1 METKMIFFIAYPL
14 LMLLVLYLVILR
26 NLKCSKIAKVLIFL
40 VAACAGFKNQ
50 IILFFGGDILAPEL
64 PRNLLIFFSSIHVVL
79 IFTLGL
85 ALFYV
90 IVKWLFKILKSI
102 FKKNFSLSFASFSGL
117 EKFGIFIIGL
127 ILAIY
132 ATVEALETPVVT
144 NYTFE
149 SSKYPKLQNNK
160 PYRIVQI
167 TDTHFGSNA
176 TVEQV
181 KEFVKIINEQNPD
194 IVLYTGDLI
203 DGAPK
208 YSEDQLKEFLKVK
221 APIYAIN
228 GNHEYYS
235 NTKLWKDVWKDFNIN
250 MLYNEHITINQDG
263 KNILTI
269 AGLTDVQALKMPN
282 VEEGPDIH
290 KALEGSDK
298 ALPVVLM
305 VHRPE
310 RFYEYAKEGVDLML
324 SGHTH
329 GGMLPVLKQIVAF
342 FNNGLVSGLYL
353 DGESKLIV
361 SNGTFTWGGFCARI
375 NTPSEVVVIDL
386 VHKD

>member
-1 METKMIFFIAYPL
+1 MLKRKFKTIISML
-14 LMLLVLYLVILR
+14 LMTVL
-26 NLKCSKIAKVLIFL
+26 
-40 VAACAGFKNQ
+40 
-50 IILFFGGDILAPEL
+50 
-64 PRNLLIFFSSIHVVL
+64 
-79 IFTLGL
+79 
-85 ALFYV
+85 
-90 IVKWLFKILKSI
+90 
-102 FKKNFSLSFASFSGL
+102 SLSLIACGK
-117 EKFGIFIIGL
+117 EK
-127 ILAIY
+127 
-132 ATVEALETPVVT
+132 
-144 NYTFE
+144 
-149 SSKYPKLQNNK
+149 
-160 PYRIVQI
+160 
-167 TDTHFGSNA
+167 
-176 TVEQV
+176 
-181 KEFVKIINEQNPD
+181 
-194 IVLYTGDLI
+194 
-203 DGAPK
+203 
-208 YSEDQLKEFLKVK
+208 
-221 APIYAIN
+221 
-228 GNHEYYS
+228 
-235 NTKLWKDVWKDFNIN
+235 
-250 MLYNEHITINQDG
+250 
-263 KNILTI
+263 
-269 AGLTDVQALKMPN
+269 